1 MLTILRHALVTVLA
15 TVLTI
20 GPVSAAQWIGC
31 GCETPPE
38 PIHDSPCGCEVYV
51 APCSSCCEE
60 STVETPTA
68 ETETA
73 DPIPAP
79 KQDPE
84 PQSVQ
89 RQPTEPQ
96 PSLLEESDPE
106 PAVDPDASSTLPVQ
120 SPMEQSAVL
129 EPDSVN
135 DLFDT
140 PSEADAP
147 ITPTETDPIVSPS
160 TTEADELF
168 LPVDDSAPVEDPDV
182 EDPTILEPA
191 GDEPAG
197 DGPAIEEPADDAAEP
212 VEEVDPL
219 DDLFGQANRS
229 AAQAATGGFP
239 MSEFHTWTDN
249 TAKFHC
255 EARFLGVAQGKIVLA
270 HADGRIS
277 RVPLR
282 RLSSDDLSFV
292 YQHVVAKREM
302 LARQAEAEKLASAW
316 SE

>member
-1 MLTILRHALVTVLA
+1 MLNALRHSLVTVLA
-15 TVLTI
+15 TVLAI
-20 GPVSAAQWIGC
+20 GPVSAAQWMDC
-31 GCETPPE
+31 GCDTPPE
-38 PIHDSPCGCEVYV
+38 PIHESPCGCEAHV

-60 STVETPTA
+60 STVETSTA
-68 ETETA
+68 ETKTA
-73 DPIPAP
+73 DPLPAP
-79 KQDPE
+79 MKDPE

-96 PSLLEESDPE
+96 PSPLEESDPE
-106 PAVDPDASSTLPVQ
+106 PAVESDASSTLPEP
-120 SPMEQSAVL
+120 PMEQPAVL
-129 EPDSVN
+129 ESDSVK

-140 PSEADAP
+140 PAEADAP
-147 ITPTETDPIVSPS
+147 ITPTETDPIVGPS

-168 LPVDDSAPVEDPDV
+168 PSVDDSAPVEDPAV
-182 EDPTILEPA
+182 EDPAFEEPA
-191 GDEPAG
+191 GDEPVI
-197 DGPAIEEPADDAAEP
+197 DEPAEDAVEPAE
-212 VEEVDPL
+212 EEDPL
-219 DDLFGQANRS
+219 EDLFGQANRS

-239 MSEFHTWTDN
+239 MSEFRTWTDN

-282 RLSSDDLSFV
+282 RLSGDDLSIV
-292 YQHVVAKREM
+292 YQQMVAKREM
-302 LARQAEAEKLASAW
+302 LARQAEAEKLVSVW

>member
-1 MLTILRHALVTVLA
+1 MLNILRHSLVTVLA

-20 GPVSAAQWIGC
+20 GPVSAAQWMGC

-38 PIHDSPCGCEVYV
+38 PIHYSPCGCEAYV
-51 APCSSCCEE
+51 EPCSSCCEE

-68 ETETA
+68 KAETA
-73 DPIPAP
+73 DPLPAP

-96 PSLLEESDPE
+96 PSPLEESDSE
-106 PAVDPDASSTLPVQ
+106 PAFEPDAGSTLPVQ
-120 SPMEQSAVL
+120 SPREQPAVL
-129 EPDSVN
+129 EPDSVK

-147 ITPTETDPIVSPS
+147 ITPTETDPIVGPS

-168 LPVDDSAPVEDPDV
+168 LPVDDSAPVEDPTA
-182 EDPTILEPA
+182 EDPTPEDPA
-191 GDEPAG
+191 GDEPA
-197 DGPAIEEPADDAAEP
+197 IEEPAEDAAEP
-212 VEEVDPL
+212 VEEEDPL
-219 DDLFGQANRS
+219 EDIFGQTNRS
-229 AAQAATGGFP
+229 AAQAASGGFP

-282 RLSSDDLSFV
+282 RLSGDDLSFV

-302 LARQAEAEKLASAW
+302 LARQAEAEKLASVW